1 MGRGGGEQ
9 LTLTIFVLGV
19 INSRTIIKHETPLPP
34 PFWGGAKPTQT
45 GQLALAR

>member
-34 PFWGGAKPTQT
+34 PFWGG
-45 GQLALAR
+45 GGGGGLSQLRQAS